1 MVSRPPPT
9 AEPAGV
15 VHRVA
20 LRPGDPR
27 AGDRIG
33 RAARA
38 AQRTTSLHGVG
49 LTAHLDE
56 AGPGGVPPG
65 LWPAAADEVA
75 LDPIVAANPALA
87 AYAAQLRAKR
97 GDDRAAPVRGL
108 PLTVR
113 RNRSAVGPDALPG
126 ALARRAVPTDAPQDP
141 DVVAA
146 VRGRRPA
153 GPAASD
159 GGRPR

>member
-9 AEPAGV
+9 AEAQGV

-20 LRPGDPR
+20 LRPSDPR
-27 AGDRIG
+27 AGGRIG

-38 AQRTTSLHGVG
+38 AQRTTSRQGAG
-49 LTAHLDE
+49 LATHLDE
-56 AGPGGVPPG
+56 RGPGGVPPG
-65 LWPAAADEVA
+65 LWPTAAAEVA
-75 LDPIVAANPALA
+75 LDPIIAANPALA

-97 GDDRAAPVRGL
+97 GDDRTTPVRGL

-126 ALARRAVPTDAPQDP
+126 GLARRAVPTDAPQDP

-153 GPAASD
+153 GPTLPD